1 MHSSLLE
8 INSPESLIIGIILLL
23 GLYNLGKLLFYNKF
37 LENFVNKEYQYY
49 LFGLIFI
56 SIPIYLSSLYNL
68 KLFLLYKII
77 SLLIILSGVFK

>member
-23 GLYNLGKLLFYNKF
+23 GLYNLGKLVFYNKF
-37 LENFVNKEYQYY
+37 LENFVNKEYQYC

-68 KLFLLYKII
+68 NYFYCIR
-77 SLLIILSGVFK
+77 